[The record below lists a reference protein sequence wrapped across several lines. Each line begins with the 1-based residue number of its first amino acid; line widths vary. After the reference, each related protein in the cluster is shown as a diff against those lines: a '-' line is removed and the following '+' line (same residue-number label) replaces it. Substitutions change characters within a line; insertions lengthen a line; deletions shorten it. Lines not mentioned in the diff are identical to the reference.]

1 MSQVL
6 EVLAKDPKVLAQKKA
21 LTPKVPVIDI
31 KSSLVHFLERL
42 EQEYF
47 KHLQDTD
54 QQKITVI
61 LFLFLKLVSFCS
73 NFFFSFISIQ
83 VLHQKNARCHFFS

>member
-6 EVLAKDPKVLAQKKA
+6 DILAKEPKVLAQKRVG
-21 LTPKVPVIDI
+21 TPKVPVIDI

-54 QQKITVI
+54 QQKITVTS
-61 LFLFLKLVSFCS
+61 LFYF
-73 NFFFSFISIQ
+73 NE
-83 VLHQKNARCHFFS
+83 NAFY